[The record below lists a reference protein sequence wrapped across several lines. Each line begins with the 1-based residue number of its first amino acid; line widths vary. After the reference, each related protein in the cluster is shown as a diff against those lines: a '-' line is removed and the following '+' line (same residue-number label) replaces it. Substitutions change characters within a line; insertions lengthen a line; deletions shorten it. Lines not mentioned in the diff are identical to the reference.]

1 MSKKFNKVLLVD
13 DDDISNYLTEVLIQ
27 KLNFSGDIEVY
38 KNGEEAL
45 NYIRNCMFNHDTVK
59 CPELVILDIN
69 MPVMDGFEFLEE
81 FEKLQ
86 KNNNIDIPVVMLTTS
101 NYNNDIQKAKKYKVA
116 GFVNKPLTEE
126 KFLEILAHHL

>member
-27 KLNFSGDIEVY
+27 KLDFSGEIEVY

-45 NYIRNCMFNHDTVK
+45 NYIKECIDNQNEVSV
-59 CPELVILDIN
+59 PELVILDIN

-81 FEKLQ
+81 FDKLQ
-86 KNNNIDIPVVMLTTS
+86 QENNMDIPVVMLTTS
-101 NYNNDIQKAKKYKVA
+101 NYNNDIQKAQKYKVA

-126 KFLEILAHHL
+126 KFLDILNHHL

>member
-27 KLNFSGDIEVY
+27 KLDFSGDIEVY

-45 NYIRNCMFNHDTVK
+45 NYIRDCIHRNDAV

-86 KNNNIDIPVVMLTTS
+86 KENDKDIPVVMLTTS
-101 NYNNDIQKAKKYKVA
+101 NYNNDIQKAQKYKVA
-116 GFVNKPLTEE
+116 GFVNKPLTED
-126 KFLEILAHHL
+126 KFLEILNHHL

>member
-1 MSKKFNKVLLVD
+1 MTKKFNKVLLVD

-27 KLNFSGDIEVY
+27 KLDFSGDIEVY

-45 NYIRNCMFNHDTVK
+45 NYIRECFHNQSENV

-86 KNNNIDIPVVMLTTS
+86 KNNNRDIPVVMLTTS

-126 KFLEILAHHL
+126 KFLEILNHHL

>member
-27 KLNFSGDIEVY
+27 KLDFSGEIEVY

-45 NYIRNCMFNHDTVK
+45 NHIRDCIHGHKKKQV
-59 CPELVILDIN
+59 PELVILDIN

-86 KNNNIDIPVVMLTTS
+86 KINNMDIPVVMLTTS
-101 NYNNDIQKAKKYKVA
+101 NYNNDIQKAQKYKVA

-126 KFLEILAHHL
+126 KFLEILNHHF

>member
-1 MSKKFNKVLLVD
+1 MNKKFNKVLLVD

-27 KLNFSGDIEVY
+27 KLDFSGEIEVY

-45 NYIRNCMFNHDTVK
+45 NYIRDCIINQNGLQI
-59 CPELVILDIN
+59 PELVILDIN

-86 KNNNIDIPVVMLTTS
+86 KSNNIDIPVVMLTTS
-101 NYNNDIQKAKKYKVA
+101 NYNNDIQKAQRYKVA

-126 KFLEILAHHL
+126 KFLEILNHHF

>member
-27 KLNFSGDIEVY
+27 KLDFSGEIEVY

-45 NYIRNCMFNHDTVK
+45 NYIRECIISKGDLKV
-59 CPELVILDIN
+59 PELVILDIN

-86 KNNNIDIPVVMLTTS
+86 NTNNMEIPVVMLTTS
-101 NYNNDIQKAKKYKVA
+101 NYNNDIQKAQKYKVA

-126 KFLEILAHHL
+126 KFLEILNHHF

>member
-1 MSKKFNKVLLVD
+1 MSKRFNKVLLVD

-45 NYIRNCMFNHDTVK
+45 NYIRNCMYHHDTLQ

-86 KNNNIDIPVVMLTTS
+86 RNNNIDIPVVMLTTS

-126 KFLEILAHHL
+126 KFLEILNHHL

>member
-27 KLNFSGDIEVY
+27 KLDFSGEIEVY

-45 NYIRNCMFNHDTVK
+45 NHIRDCIHGHKKKQV
-59 CPELVILDIN
+59 PELVILDIN

-86 KNNNIDIPVVMLTTS
+86 KINNMDIPVVMLTTS
-101 NYNNDIQKAKKYKVA
+101 NYNNDIQKAQKYNVA

-126 KFLEILAHHL
+126 KFLEILNHHF